1 MEFRLNKIDPE
12 VQRRVKETTSA
23 GKVHNKS
30 GIFIN
35 KDYKDKKHNGQGDF
49 KSELTKYK
57 QGKNKKRIFVEANKV
72 ERVEIKA
79 FKEEKE
85 NLSIDNEIGNILDVK
100 K

>member
-1 MEFRLNKIDPE
+1 MEFRLNKVDPE
-12 VQRRVKETTSA
+12 VRRRVKETTSA

-35 KDYKDKKHNGQGDF
+35 KDYKGKEKNNQGDF
-49 KSELTKYK
+49 NSELTKYK
-57 QGKNKKRIFVEANKV
+57 QGKNKKRIFVEASKV
-72 ERVEIKA
+72 EKVEVKA

-85 NLSIDNEIGNILDVK
+85 NLSKDDERGNILDVK

>member
-1 MEFRLNKIDPE
+1 MEFRLNKVDPE
-12 VQRRVKETTSA
+12 VQRRVEKITST

-30 GIFIN
+30 EIFIS
-35 KDYKDKKHNGQGDF
+35 KDYKGKKNNNEGNF

-57 QGKNKKRIFVEANKV
+57 QGKNKKRIFVEASKV
-72 ERVEIKA
+72 EKVEVKA

-85 NLSIDNEIGNILDVK
+85 NLSRDNERGNILDVK

>member
-1 MEFRLNKIDPE
+1 MEFRLNKVDPE
-12 VQRRVKETTSA
+12 VRRRVEKTTST

-35 KDYKDKKHNGQGDF
+35 KDYKGKEKNNQGDF
-49 KSELTKYK
+49 NSELTKYK
-57 QGKNKKRIFVEANKV
+57 QGKNKKRIFVEANKI

-85 NLSIDNEIGNILDVK
+85 DISIDDERGNILDVK